1 MGPAIIRRA
10 RPADLDALLAL
21 YHELAATR
29 SAAAPGD
36 HASARPVLEQILAD
50 PARHLIVGIVD
61 GHVVGTADLL
71 IVANLTHRGKPW
83 AIVENVVVAAATR
96 RSGVGGELM
105 RHLIE
110 LAGAAGC
117 YKVQLL
123 SGKQRAGAHALYRN
137 LGLDA
142 VAEGFKIYL
151 DA

>member
-1 MGPAIIRRA
+1 MGPVIMRRA

-21 YHELAATR
+21 YDELADTR
-29 SAAAPGD
+29 SSAAPGD
-36 HASARPVLEQILAD
+36 RVGAEPLLEEILAD
-50 PARHLIVGIVD
+50 PARHLIVAIAD

-71 IVANLTHRGKPW
+71 IVTNLTHHAKPW
-83 AIVENVVVAAATR
+83 AIVENVIVAATAR
-96 RSGVGGELM
+96 RAGVGGELM